1 MKKIAF
7 IITGLSRGGA
17 ERMLIKILKAI
28 SRKEF
33 TPAVFCLTKNLALK
47 PEIEALGIQVYS
59 YNFNSILGMIPSLF
73 SFIRDCRNFVPD
85 ILQGWMYHGNILA
98 WVARRF
104 CRAKLIFGIRA
115 SLYDFKFERSLTRG
129 IIRLGAF
136 LSKSSDKIIYV
147 SSVARTQHED
157 IGYAEQGITL
167 ANGFELDKFN
177 PDQQL
182 RQEYRDRFQISDEI
196 IIIGYFARFHIL
208 KGHYDLI
215 QAFAQIHRKYS
226 KTRLILAG
234 MGIDESN
241 SKINQVLRDKKL
253 DQAVLLLGELS
264 NPENVLPALDI
275 FVSPSHQ
282 EGFPN
287 VVGEAMACGVP
298 CVVTDVGDSALAVG
312 ETGYVVPPM
321 EPRALAAAICQMI
334 EDPLRQ
340 AKGGQARERIE
351 TEFSLSAIVK
361 KYEDVY
367 QNILTESL

>member
-17 ERMLIKILKAI
+17 ERMLIKILKTI

-59 YNFNSILGMIPSLF
+59 YNLNYTWGMIPNLF
-73 SFIRDCRNFVPD
+73 SFILDCRNFVPD

-98 WVARRF
+98 WVAHLF
-104 CRAKLIFGIRA
+104 CRAKLVFGIRA
-115 SLYDFKFERSLTRG
+115 SLYDFKFERPLTRG
-129 IIRLGAF
+129 IIRLGAL
-136 LSKSSDKIIYV
+136 LSKSTDKIIYV
-147 SSVARTQHED
+147 SSVARIQHED

-196 IIIGYFARFHIL
+196 ITIGYFARFHIL
-208 KGHYDLI
+208 KGHHDLI
-215 QAFAQIHRKYS
+215 QAFAQIHKKYP

-241 SKINQVLRDKKL
+241 SEINQVLRDKKL

-264 NPENVLPALDI
+264 NPENFFPALDI

-321 EPRALAAAICQMI
+321 EPKALAAAICQMI

-340 AKGGQARERIE
+340 VKRGQARERIE
-351 TEFSLSAIVK
+351 TEFALSAIVK

-367 QNILTESL
+367 QNILTGSL